1 LNCFCELITPVAEC
15 PSSRTSSLQDKK
27 LATGQ
32 ENNLK
37 FHYGM
42 NIKIID
48 KKIAESELREIA
60 KDFYVEMVKGVVDV
74 EREIIAIGGEYHMD
88 ANVVLIEN
96 GSKQQNIWGFNWY
109 FDKSGNERIEYVS
122 LINIRPTQGNRT
134 MEVQDIFLRDKMKTI
149 ILKYLS

>member
-1 LNCFCELITPVAEC
+1 
-15 PSSRTSSLQDKK
+15 
-27 LATGQ
+27 
-32 ENNLK
+32 
-37 FHYGM
+37 
-42 NIKIID
+42 
-48 KKIAESELREIA
+48 
-60 KDFYVEMVKGVVDV
+60 MVKGVVDI

>member
-1 LNCFCELITPVAEC
+1 MNCFCELT
-15 PSSRTSSLQDKK
+15 K
-27 LATGQ
+27 
-32 ENNLK
+32 NNLK